1 MSPTDQADPPPTLVD
16 SSPFSEALLDRLAT
30 DVLAPL
36 WRGIDPDYKG
46 KYARNIWQQFEDNVR
61 SAAYTSRLAHFV
73 QRLTTRLGIAVRSD
87 DVARLAGAVRELD
100 DRAALKALRE
110 EATYLVLLVRVAN
123 EERKTPYRREA

>member
-1 MSPTDQADPPPTLVD
+1 ML
-16 SSPFSEALLDRLAT
+16 ERLAT

-61 SAAYTSRLAHFV
+61 SAAYTSRLSHFA
-73 QRLTTRLGIAVRSD
+73 QRMTTRLGVAVRGD
-87 DVARLAGAVRELD
+87 DAARLAAAIGGME
-100 DRAALKALRE
+100 DRSALKALRE

-123 EERKTPYRREA
+123 EERKQPYRAGGVR